1 MESRAGVPERAE
13 VERAGAGRVGAGRI
27 GAGRIGA
34 EATLVPYLSHWSAS
48 ADQRRWLLDRP
59 VMTIGRSPVADL
71 VVDDPL
77 VSRVHT
83 TLELVAGTWTVV
95 DDGLSRNGTYVNG
108 RRLAGR
114 AVLHDRDV
122 IRVGGSLLTFCAP
135 AEEAG
140 PRTVIAE
147 VVVDPGALTPAQRA
161 VLVALCRPLKQ
172 GQHYATPAT
181 NLEIAGELFLSVDG
195 VKAHLRALYH
205 RLGID
210 DLAQNQKRL
219 RLAEMSLRH
228 GLVSMHEL

>member
-1 MESRAGVPERAE
+1 METTAAVPGRGGTQAGV
-13 VERAGAGRVGAGRI
+13 
-27 GAGRIGA
+27 
-34 EATLVPYLSHWSAS
+34 VPYLSHWGAA
-48 ADQRRWLLDRP
+48 ADQRCWSLDRP
-59 VMTIGRSPVADL
+59 VLTIGRSPVADL

-83 TLELVAGTWTVV
+83 RLELVAGTWTVV

-108 RRLAGR
+108 RRLVGR
-114 AVLHDRDV
+114 VALHDRDV
-122 IRVGGSLLTFCAP
+122 LRIGSSLLTFCAP

-140 PRTVIAE
+140 PRTVVGE
-147 VVVDPGALTPAQRA
+147 VLVDPGALTLAQRA
-161 VLVALCRPLKQ
+161 VLVALCRPLQQ

-181 NLEIAGELFLSVDG
+181 NLEIARELFLSVDG

-219 RLAEMSLRH
+219 RLAEMALRH
-228 GLVSMHEL
+228 GLVSTHEL